1 MENYL
6 SNLMIGIISGI
17 VASIII
23 WGFMLIYRKII
34 LPAIKEILY
43 KGIDIEGEWHGTVTS
58 DNKTMK
64 DGKPV
69 VVKEKDKE
77 ITLSLKQ
84 NAYQLDG
91 ELVIKNINGNNEYFS
106 FYKFSGFIRDNYVV
120 LNYMPKSKK
129 SIGLGT
135 YVFIVQDGGKA
146 LDGKLIA
153 TEINKMELVV
163 IEHIRLFRK

>member
-17 VASIII
+17 VTSIII
-23 WGFMLIYRKII
+23 WGFILIYRKII
-34 LPAIKEILY
+34 LPGIKEILY
-43 KGIDIEGEWHGTVTS
+43 KGIEIEGEWHGIVTR

-64 DGKPV
+64 DGKPFV
-69 VVKEKDKE
+69 EKEKIKE

-91 ELVIKNINGNNEYFS
+91 DLIIKNIDSTGEYFS

-120 LNYMPKSKK
+120 LNYLPKSKK

-135 YVFIVQDGGKA
+135 YIFIVQDGGNA
-146 LDGKLIA
+146 LNGNLIA
-153 TEINKMELVV
+153 TEINKMALVAV
-163 IEHIRLFRK
+163 EGISLTRK